1 MVGPMYDFVANP
13 LGAVRLTFDK
23 TIGSGSDPSS
33 FDGKDWGAVDLF
45 RHFLFDQARLSQV
58 PILNGATVNWIKP
71 NTLVRFRG
79 MIQDML
85 GNELYVGA
93 YKDGSVWRTNKFMDI
108 SQCPVE
114 LNSPN
119 MRLWERRLL
128 YCVPVPGLN
137 SWAES
142 TSEVAVNMCMDSTS
156 EQRDKRSRMDIEAVD
171 HNDFPVIPISNS
183 CPFFCLGQS
192 FVQMVENLTIEDPSS
207 SQYLDP
213 KNEGPCS
220 SHVILPDVDRDS
232 LPCLVKIYDSPESEL
247 KLNDVF
253 EFVGVLTFD
262 SELLSEKV
270 DQDEFSNGLCD
281 DVSVNLPPNKVPC
294 LHCVIHRKLTV
305 YDFLQNSPPTEPKP
319 HLVKEA
325 REALLRHLTS
335 ILGNDGV
342 AAHFMLL
349 HLLSRVHARADNVAV
364 GKLSLNL
371 TCISKEIASVF
382 GTRLSIVI
390 KNLLPFTK
398 CIPLTVEYLNTASL
412 APKKDYQINRLIP
425 GVLQL
430 AEGSHLIFDE
440 TCLETGTLN
449 SAGVENARL
458 LKALTELQKVEY
470 DFKYYKMEMMADVQM
485 LILSEGKSNM
495 LPADIIMPFQPSSAG
510 SSDVVPAEVLE
521 AWRWYLATVRSMP
534 HLIEPDMQKVVEN
547 DLVTARQA
555 DRSLGSQD
563 FSRWLTMGRLIS
575 ASFGETSLSLEHW
588 QMVKELERL
597 RIDRLK

>member
-1 MVGPMYDFVANP
+1 MYDFVANP

-23 TIGSGSDPSS
+23 TIGSGTDPSS

-58 PILNGATVNWIKP
+58 PILNGATINWIKP

-114 LNSPN
+114 LNSPD

-156 EQRDKRSRMDIEAVD
+156 EQRDKRRRMDIEAVD
-171 HNDFPVIPISNS
+171 HNDFPVSGDESEDSPSAKR
-183 CPFFCLGQS
+183 
-192 FVQMVENLTIEDPSS
+192 MREDPSS

-253 EFVGVLTFD
+253 EFFGVLTFD
-262 SELLSEKV
+262 SELPSEKV

-281 DVSVNLPPNKVPC
+281 DVSVNLPPNKVPR

-335 ILGNDGV
+335 VLGNDGV

-382 GTRLSIVI
+382 GTKLSIVI

-485 LILSEGKSNM
+485 LILSEGKSNIM
-495 LPADIIMPFQPSSAG
+495 PADIIMPFQPSSAG

-534 HLIEPDMQKVVEN
+534 HLIEAEMQKVVEN

-597 RIDRLK
+597 RMDRLK